1 MRLNEPVLTGSEC
14 YTLKKEN
21 EKLQAQMDILN
32 SKGYDIIKHQL
43 DQFFREK
50 GGMIGGGAG
59 GSMDSHDSKKMQA
72 QLAGISTSLTALMN

>member
-1 MRLNEPVLTGSEC
+1 
-14 YTLKKEN
+14 
-21 EKLQAQMDILN
+21 MDILN

-59 GSMDSHDSKKMQA
+59 GSMDGKDSQKMQA
-72 QLAGISTSLTALMN
+72 

>member
-1 MRLNEPVLTGSEC
+1 
-14 YTLKKEN
+14 
-21 EKLQAQMDILN
+21 MDILN

-59 GSMDSHDSKKMQA
+59 GSMDGKDSQKMQA